1 MGDKHPVSVRHGQT
15 CFFMVFH
22 TMLRQISNF
31 CFCAISSR
39 EFLSALFF
47 TLFTLTLKKMCW
59 LFSFT
64 CITSTF
70 RQACLLSFPRW
81 EQLPNG
87 IPHLTINISFHRRFP
102 FSLFFSPILLTWP
115 NSPTWKTWPTKLT
128 SSNNQHSLSPSF
140 AFFSLGE
147 KLSPIYPRRRT

>member
-31 CFCAISSR
+31 CFCAISLR

-47 TLFTLTLKKMCW
+47 TFFYPKYEKDVL

-102 FSLFFSPILLTWP
+102 FLSNLINVTKFTNLKTLKNLT
-115 NSPTWKTWPTKLT
+115 
-128 SSNNQHSLSPSF
+128 NQIDL
-140 AFFSLGE
+140 
-147 KLSPIYPRRRT
+147 I